1 MRRRALAAAVLVGI
15 SLLACLG
22 PYPNVG
28 EKLDVVDLVNG
39 TSYIALDAG
48 AARILILAPFDAGV
62 TGAAFTRIDEQQPRA
77 VQTLQGTYFGDATDR
92 LKVTFSTTTL
102 FSLPNEA
109 SKPVSDR
116 RGAERTQFSPPRE
129 SEARIETKTEE
140 VLDLSGSQ
148 DLAGHFL
155 TLLGRTAVIT
165 GTDATATA
173 CAFHLANLAVESSE
187 ARIPGF
193 NSAEM
198 TQYLNRVEF
207 FQGILSGTVS
217 VGLVGLFSPVVTTT
231 YSNYAD
237 FEGVVLDGVQVSSTN
252 ASGDG
257 ALTGILGFRIQRRGL
272 PDLEGQV
279 DYRAVSLTGGNE
291 SGDYLVRLDGGV
303 DVAVPTGRR
312 IPALEQCLEL

>member
-1 MRRRALAAAVLVGI
+1 MKRSPLWAAVPVGVSI
-15 SLLACLG
+15 LACLG

-48 AARILILAPFDAGV
+48 AARILIRAPFDGGP
-62 TGAAFTRIDEQQPRA
+62 TAAPFTRIDEQQPRA
-77 VQTLQGTYFGDATDR
+77 VQTLQGTYFGDATNR
-92 LKVTFSTTTL
+92 LKVTFSSTTL

-116 RGAERTQFSPPRE
+116 DGATRTQFSPPRE
-129 SEARIETKTEE
+129 SQAQIDTNTEE

-148 DLAGHFL
+148 DVAGHFL

-165 GTDATATA
+165 GTDATSTA

-207 FQGILSGTVS
+207 W
-217 VGLVGLFSPVVTTT
+217 
-231 YSNYAD
+231 
-237 FEGVVLDGVQVSSTN
+237 
-252 ASGDG
+252 
-257 ALTGILGFRIQRRGL
+257 
-272 PDLEGQV
+272 
-279 DYRAVSLTGGNE
+279 
-291 SGDYLVRLDGGV
+291 
-303 DVAVPTGRR
+303 R
-312 IPALEQCLEL
+312 IP